1 MEREN
6 GVLVFVVRD
15 ARRVEIEVGLSLE
28 MLFSNS
34 WCTSMLQA
42 DVIPASKDGR
52 YGDGVLSGVERI
64 GERLRD
70 GGRFEMLIVLFIVA
84 AVGTLGCWVSVHEDR
99 KSRACPNCGVTISKE
114 GVGSWETVQPA
125 TNLAPGRAE
134 RSYFCE
140 ACGERGTF
148 SRILAK
154 YDHVR
159 YRNDGPPEYY
169 NNQSNSGGSSSGG
182 GGG

>member
-42 DVIPASKDGR
+42 DVIPAFKDGR

-70 GGRFEMLIVLFIVA
+70 GGRFEMLIFLFVVA
-84 AVGTLGCWVSVHEDR
+84 AFGTLGCWVSVHEDR
-99 KSRACPNCGVTISKE
+99 RA
-114 GVGSWETVQPA
+114 A
-125 TNLAPGRAE
+125 LARIAVSQSARKASAAGR
-134 RSYFCE
+134 
-140 ACGERGTF
+140 
-148 SRILAK
+148 
-154 YDHVR
+154 
-159 YRNDGPPEYY
+159 
-169 NNQSNSGGSSSGG
+169 
-182 GGG
+182 